1 MSRFQDIR
9 DWARDRNLIEG
20 SDSFRQVTK
29 LLEEAGEIAQGVAK
43 GRTLDVADGI
53 GDVVVVLTILAA
65 QNGLLMEAC
74 IEEAWQQIKDRK
86 GRMVNGV
93 FIKEGD

>member
-1 MSRFQDIR
+1 MSRFDDIR
-9 DWARDRNLIEG
+9 QWAQDRNLIEG

-43 GRTLDVADGI
+43 GRVADIADGI
-53 GDVVVVLTILAA
+53 GDAIVVLTVLAA
-65 QNGLLMEAC
+65 QNDIQIETC
-74 IEEAWQQIKDRK
+74 IELAWEQIKDRK